1 MTDLKLMYSV
11 DEAAEQLGIGRT
23 LVYELIREERLRT
36 VKLGNRRLVARID
49 LEAFI
54 DSLRGRVA

>member
-36 VKLGNRRLVARID
+36 VKLGNRRLVARVD

-54 DSLRGRVA
+54 ESLRGRVA